1 MVAKLVQR
9 RSRDRDAAA
18 VAAVTVTATATA
30 TAVLRNVSFGDVV
43 LCLGQSNIW
52 LPMSYDI
59 DRHRT
64 YASLAAGAYGHVRL
78 FNHGFAT
85 PDTVPVAAKASPVWA
100 GGSSGAMGG
109 GMWQRATNET
119 VRAFGAVC
127 WYTGVALAPGG
138 GGVRRTHRPHCS
150 CTTTS

>member
-1 MVAKLVQR
+1 MWRTHSTGESGNAFTFRAPLPPTAAGGGFCVVAKLVQR

-52 LPMSYDI
+52 LPMSYDV

-85 PDTVPVAAKASPVWA
+85 PDTR
-100 GGSSGAMGG
+100 G
-109 GMWQRATNET
+109 
-119 VRAFGAVC
+119 
-127 WYTGVALAPGG
+127 TGL
-138 GGVRRTHRPHCS
+138 
-150 CTTTS
+150 